1 MNESKGSSK
10 DDGPGVRSRPTDHT
24 KVLFKLIAENKTH
37 VLNASRAQ
45 GSLAHKD
52 AHVTKPTGLESAS
65 GMNINRH

>member
-1 MNESKGSSK
+1 MTGQESAA
-10 DDGPGVRSRPTDHT
+10 DQQNTPM
-24 KVLFKLIAENKTH
+24 VLFKLITENKTH

-52 AHVTKPTGLESAS
+52 AHVTKPTELESAS